1 MFTVIDFKLPIGDLN
16 GTLFWTYTN
25 DEGSINGRTPIT
37 LAQLPQIDPSTVSPG
52 SLSTWLGGYAGN
64 TPEELDAA
72 ITANNT
78 RATEAAAQQDY
89 QNVDGEWV
97 LVTVTD

>member
-16 GTLFWTYTN
+16 GTIFWTYTN
-25 DEGSINGRTPIT
+25 SEGSINGRTPIT
-37 LAQLPQIDPSTVSPG
+37 LAQLPEINPATVSPG
-52 SLSTWLGGYAGN
+52 SLSTWLGGYAGA
-64 TPEELDAA
+64 TPEQLDAA
-72 ITANNT
+72 ITYRNT
-78 RATEAAAQQDY
+78 RASEVAAQQDY